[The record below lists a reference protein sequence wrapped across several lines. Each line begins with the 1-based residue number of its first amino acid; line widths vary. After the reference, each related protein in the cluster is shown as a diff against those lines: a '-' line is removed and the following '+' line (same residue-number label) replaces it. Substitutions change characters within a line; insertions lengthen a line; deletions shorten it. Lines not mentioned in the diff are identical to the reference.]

1 MSVVLHGVRKLKIG
15 KRLLAAFGLIVA
27 LIVVITIVGVIGGN
41 AQSNAASQ
49 LMQSQR
55 FTHEAMQVKFRGADF
70 NGWQTAYAFDVIRG
84 LPNATSDSSPS
95 RASFLASA
103 ASFRKE
109 LATLDKER
117 QTPAENTATAAVK
130 RAFDQFMATDTQ
142 VISLY
147 RQGTPA
153 ALKAANA
160 LVLGREIT
168 LFNQVSTDSDK
179 LVALA
184 QARGVSRRRR
194 SREQCRKRVPHS
206 NDPRRT
212 AHRAAGGRARAGD
225 RALDRTPARRSSST
239 SASGSPRATSIRRST
254 RPAVTRSAISP
265 ACSTACSATSRTWPR
280 SPIRSPTAISAVT
293 YKPAPSATRSGTRSQ
308 R

>member
-1 MSVVLHGVRKLKIG
+1 MSVVLRAVRKLKIG

-27 LIVVITIVGVIGGN
+27 LIVVITIVGVTGGN

-49 LMQSQR
+49 LTESQR
-55 FTHEAMQVKFRGADF
+55 FTHEAMQVKFRSADF

-84 LPNATSDSSPS
+84 LTNATRDSSPS

-117 QTPAENTATAAVK
+117 QTPAETAATAAVK
-130 RAFDQFMATDTQ
+130 RAFEQFMATDTQ
-142 VISLY
+142 VMSLY
-147 RQGTPA
+147 RQGTPE

-184 QARGVSRRRR
+184 KARGVKASASASSAASASRTAMIVVGLLTALLAVGLALVIAR
-194 SREQCRKRVPHS
+194 SIGRPLSELVHVGKRV
-206 NDPRRT
+206 
-212 AHRAAGGRARAGD
+212 AEGD
-225 RALDRTPARRSSST
+225 VDQTVDT
-239 SASGSPRATSIRRST
+239 TG
-254 RPAVTRSAISP
+254 
-265 ACSTACSATSRTWPR
+265 
-280 SPIRSPTAISAVT
+280 
-293 YKPAPSATRSGTRSQ
+293 Q
-308 R
+308 